1 MASVCSK
8 TGLMKYDTLFVVYIQ
23 ELNIEKIGR
32 MMGTDLEI
40 FEKNAQKYGQNIVV
54 FTYPFINADEAQRTL
69 SVRFVNY
76 MTDKNHPPPSSL
88 EHPFYVH
95 FLSETFNRPGFRMDE
110 NLYREKSNY
119 FIQRRQA
126 LNCNMIVG
134 SGNESV
140 NVSVN
145 EFDGPIVHSRDN
157 KRKRRRIQ

>member
-1 MASVCSK
+1 M
-8 TGLMKYDTLFVVYIQ
+8 
-23 ELNIEKIGR
+23 GR

-40 FEKNAQKYGQNIVV
+40 FEKNAQKYGQNIVL
-54 FTYPFINADEAQRTL
+54 FTYPFWNADEAQSTL
-69 SVRFVNY
+69 TIHFENY
-76 MTDKNHPPPSSL
+76 MPDKKDHPPPPSA
-88 EHPFYVH
+88 EHPFHVN
-95 FLSETFNRPGFRMDE
+95 FVSQTFNRPGFRMDL

-157 KRKRRRIQ
+157 KRKRTRIQ